1 MPKMNTEALMKNIS
15 QHRRILSIPL
25 FLIAGYVF
33 ISGCYEE

>member
-15 QHRRILSIPL
+15 QHRKILSVPL

-33 ISGCYEE
+33 ISRFYEE